1 MEGSIF
7 TLEFSRY
14 SVKFFQTLLD
24 HWALPVHTS
33 VTLPVLK
40 DTRGWRVDGAG
51 WGIFFTKYCSVY
63 GKGNNYFRIIS
74 LPLSASVMIAPLK
87 VFCVLLFMFCT
98 EFLLLLF
105 LFCFFDLFSC
115 FLSFLCVLFL
125 PLSVSRLSVCVP
137 CLKERLFPSVSIHC
151 YQTLPNCCFYVSRT
165 PFHLTTFS
173 SDLT

>member
-1 MEGSIF
+1 ME
-7 TLEFSRY
+7 L
-14 SVKFFQTLLD
+14 
-24 HWALPVHTS
+24 
-33 VTLPVLK
+33 
-40 DTRGWRVDGAG
+40 AG
-51 WGIFFTKYCSVY
+51 GFFFTKYCSVY

-151 YQTLPNCCFYVSRT
+151 YQTLPNCCFYVSKT